1 MQKEERSM
9 GRLSPRTSRILL
21 PLLAAAA
28 MVALLA
34 APGASPTS
42 TAHNPVSFTDPTGDS
57 AAGPDITGVTISN
70 TVARVIRFQVAIANT
85 VILPENHFVGIFIDA
100 DSDTSN
106 GPFGGYEHTIQT
118 AGAAGQA
125 VFARWDGTTY
135 VPTAAPSLVKIWVSG
150 GTMTFEISAADLGN
164 ATEFAS
170 WVGTEVLPQEGDF
183 DDTAPDGDAVHTYTL
198 SSPHIVSAAARYS
211 IAAPRAGRRFSA
223 TGVTFQLTS
232 KEQLPATSL
241 RCRATLAGRA
251 VRGSGRGNCT
261 FALAKTARGKRLAIT
276 ITATLGAESR
286 TLRSTFRVR

>member
-42 TAHNPVSFTDPTGDS
+42 TAHNPISFTDPTGDS
-57 AAGPDITGVTISN
+57 VAGPDITGVTISN
-70 TVARVIRFQVAIANT
+70 TAARVIRFQVAIANT
-85 VILPENHFVGIFIDA
+85 VILPDNHFVGIFIDA

-118 AGAAGQA
+118 EGALGTATL
-125 VFARWDGTTY
+125 ARWDGTTY
-135 VPTAAPSLVKIWVSG
+135 VPSAAPSLIKTWVAG
-150 GTMTFEISAADLGN
+150 GTMTFEISAADLGDK
-164 ATEFAS
+164 TEFTA
-170 WVGTEVLPQEGDF
+170 WAGTEVLPQEGDF
-183 DDTAPDGDAVHTYTL
+183 DDTAPDGEGVYTYKF
-198 SSPHIVSAAARYS
+198 SSPHIVSASARFS
-211 IAAPRAGRRFSA
+211 SAAPRAGRRFSA
-223 TGVTFQLTS
+223 TEVTFRLTS
-232 KEQLPATSL
+232 NEQVPAASL
-241 RCRATLAGRA
+241 RCRATLNGKA

-261 FALAKTARGKRLAIT
+261 FALAKTARGKRLVIT

-286 TLRSTFRVR
+286 ALRSTFRVR